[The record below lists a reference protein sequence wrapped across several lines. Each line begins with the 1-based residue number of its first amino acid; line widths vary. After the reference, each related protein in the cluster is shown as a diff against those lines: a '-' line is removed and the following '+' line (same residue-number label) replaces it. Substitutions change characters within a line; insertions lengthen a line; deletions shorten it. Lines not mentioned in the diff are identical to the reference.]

1 LACCG
6 ICVPSNAEHAASR
19 FRGMRRAKGSHTQYW
34 LGVAGLQPAFGGAVL
49 GRKLGR
55 RDNAT
60 AREHMMAGR
69 VQLRHGRAATPPA
82 VAARSSKMPKS
93 SAPEF
98 RIKDGSRLHSGEC
111 AQSLDVLIPARRRG
125 TRSRTHAHRP
135 SCRRR
140 RLCRTGIR
148 SPGPKTRAA
157 IWSTAAWQSRK
168 RSTPKVFADL
178 IRDHVL
184 STVSPGSTRPGFGLI
199 QRDNSRVGHWNSS
212 TSMANI
218 SSNCFTTFHGEYH
231 GVDDPDPCRDLHRP
245 RDQRLPAR
253 RVLIRNSALRDARQK
268 AVIVL
273 VAATG
278 GLPQRRPV
286 HDDP

>member
-111 AQSLDVLIPARRRG
+111 AQSVDVLIPARRRG
-125 TRSRTHAHRP
+125 TRSRTYAHRP
-135 SCRRR
+135 SCRRW
-140 RLCRTGIR
+140 RLAGLASDLPGIQDPR
-148 SPGPKTRAA
+148 CYLVNSCMAEPKTFDAKSIRRSHTGSRTEHAEPWLNKAGLWA
-157 IWSTAAWQSRK
+157 I
-168 RSTPKVFADL
+168 
-178 IRDHVL
+178 
-184 STVSPGSTRPGFGLI
+184 
-199 QRDNSRVGHWNSS
+199 
-212 TSMANI
+212 
-218 SSNCFTTFHGEYH
+218 
-231 GVDDPDPCRDLHRP
+231 
-245 RDQRLPAR
+245 PAR
-253 RVLIRNSALRDARQK
+253 
-268 AVIVL
+268 
-273 VAATG
+273 
-278 GLPQRRPV
+278 
-286 HDDP
+286 